1 LGQSSTIA
9 NPTTKSEKAMPKVVS
24 KIDVSSELALALV
37 QGAVAHA
44 RSQGWEVSA
53 AVCDARGVLLAFLR
67 TDNCGDP
74 SAGFAIDK
82 AFTAATMRRS
92 TKAFGER
99 AQEKPLLRTGLANR
113 ERLLVFP
120 GGLPLLHEGSV
131 IGAIGVSGARDE
143 QDIECAITAAKGA
156 GISCME

>member
-1 LGQSSTIA
+1 MA
-9 NPTTKSEKAMPKVVS
+9 KVVG
-24 KIDVSSELALALV
+24 KLDVSSELALELV

-44 RSQGWEVSA
+44 RSNGWEVSA

-67 TDNCGDP
+67 TDNCADP

-82 AFTAATMRRS
+82 AYTAATMRRS
-92 TKAFGER
+92 TKAFGDR

-113 ERLLVFP
+113 DRLLVFP
-120 GGLPLLHEGSV
+120 GGLPLLHEGNIV
-131 IGAIGVSGARDE
+131 GAIGVSGARDE

-156 GISCME
+156 GISWME

>member
-1 LGQSSTIA
+1 
-9 NPTTKSEKAMPKVVS
+9 
-24 KIDVSSELALALV
+24 
-37 QGAVAHA
+37 
-44 RSQGWEVSA
+44 
-53 AVCDARGVLLAFLR
+53 
-67 TDNCGDP
+67 
-74 SAGFAIDK
+74 
-82 AFTAATMRRS
+82 MRRS

-99 AQEKPLLRTGLANR
+99 AQEKPLLRMGLANR

-143 QDIECAITAAKGA
+143 QDIECAITAAKGV